1 MHNRDATASRDAV
14 SLRKTG
20 ASNDPSPARGTDSA
34 RRKGLGDNERRNLLF
49 AAPMA
54 CFAVLLVALPLIYV
68 LGTSL
73 AVEGR
78 GFSGAL
84 TLNHY
89 KSLLRADYLRVF
101 AQSLG
106 LAAMTTLVS
115 LLVGYPFGY
124 CMARTSRRWRT
135 ILMLLVIIPFWTSA
149 LVRIYGWKILL
160 QANGPVNAV
169 LRALGLIDKNIRFL
183 GSYGSVLLAMVYCQI
198 SMMILPCYNS
208 VDRMDF
214 TLVEAARDLG
224 APPWLAFLTV
234 TLPQTLP
241 GILAGCVLV
250 FVPSVGLFYLADVM
264 GGGLILV
271 GNLIRDQLLSVRN
284 WNVGSA
290 MAMVLIF
297 VTAGIYLLYRRS
309 GGDDLGV
316 F

>member
-1 MHNRDATASRDAV
+1 MRDAHG
-14 SLRKTG
+14 RKR
-20 ASNDPSPARGTDSA
+20 A
-34 RRKGLGDNERRNLLF
+34 LEERRNLLF

-78 GFSGAL
+78 GLGGGF
-84 TLNHY
+84 TLSHY
-89 KSLLRADYLRVF
+89 QNLLRADYLRVF

-115 LLVGYPFGY
+115 LIVGYPFGY
-124 CMARTSRRWRT
+124 CMARAGGRWKAL
-135 ILMLLVIIPFWTSA
+135 LMLLVIIPFWTSA

-160 QANGPVNAV
+160 QANGPINAV
-169 LRALGLIDKNIRFL
+169 LRALGLIEKNIRFL

-198 SMMILPCYNS
+198 SMMILPCFNS
-208 VDRMDF
+208 VDKMDF

-224 APPWLAFLTV
+224 ATPPVAFLTV

-241 GILAGCVLV
+241 GIMAGCVLV
-250 FVPSVGLFYLADVM
+250 FVPSVGLFYLADIM

-271 GNLIRDQLLSVRN
+271 GNLIRDQLLSVRD
-284 WNVGSA
+284 WNTGSA
-290 MAMVLIF
+290 MAMVLIV
-297 VTAGIYLLYRRS
+297 VTAGIYLIYRR
-309 GGDDLGV
+309 GGGRDLGV